1 MKIIKLTESD
11 LGKIVRRVIKES
23 QDETIVYLH
32 GLDAVPIGVKINF
45 LHSLGYDVFA
55 PHLNYRNEDSNEIFD
70 WMVDEISKR
79 NVKLIIG
86 SSMGGF
92 LAYCLCK
99 KLGIDGLLFNPVLD
113 PNIPMDRFGISFDT
127 SGKYNP
133 NIEIVMGEIDE
144 LLPPQLTM
152 DWIESNVGDNNYD
165 KHIEPNMGHRVPIDV
180 FVKWI
185 EKRLSSK

>member
-1 MKIIKLTESD
+1 MKIIKLNESD
-11 LGKIVRRVIKES
+11 LSRIVRRVIKES

-32 GLDAVPIGVKINF
+32 GLDAVPIGEKINF
-45 LHSLGYDVFA
+45 LYSLGYDVFS

-70 WMVDEISKR
+70 WMVDEISKK

-86 SSMGGF
+86 SSLGGF

-99 KLGIDGLLFNPVLD
+99 KLNIPGLLFNPVLD
-113 PNIPMDRFGISFDT
+113 PKIPMDRFGISFDT
-127 SGKYNP
+127 SGEYNP
-133 NIEIVMGEIDE
+133 KIEIVMGELDE
-144 LLPPQLTM
+144 LLPPEQTI
-152 DWIESNVGDNNYD
+152 DWIKSNVKDDNYD
-165 KHIEPNMGHRVPIDV
+165 KHIIPGMKHRTPIDV